1 MNSCC
6 LLVLSRY
13 SDLFTA
19 FRRSV
24 DILAPHTFKIL
35 IRSGSDIHSPDDFRW
50 LTIQGEEPFNY
61 SAAVNRGWGASLR
74 DDVLLCGDDIRIETP
89 GFVEILQEVAYSDPK
104 VGIATIQLWGQS
116 PYVCGYFKRSVI
128 DAVGPMDERFVG
140 YGKDDCDW
148 CIRMEALGYITLPTE
163 RVKAQHG
170 GGTSFLRRAHELGTS
185 MEALCDTNNKLFE
198 DKWPTKKS

>member
-13 SDLFTA
+13 QDLFQS
-19 FRRSV
+19 FRHSV

-61 SAAVNRGWGASLR
+61 SRSVNRGWGASLR

-89 GFVEILQEVAYSDPK
+89 GFVEILQEVAYSSPT
-104 VGIATIQLWGQS
+104 VGVSTIQLYGQS
-116 PYVCGYFKRSVI
+116 PFVAGYFKRSVI
-128 DAVGPMDERFVG
+128 SAVGPMDERFTG
-140 YGKDDCDW
+140 YGHDDNDW
-148 CIRMEALGYITLPTE
+148 CRRMEALGYHTLPTD
-163 RVKAQHG
+163 RIKASHG
-170 GGTSFLRRAHELGTS
+170 GGTSFLRRAFELGTT
-185 MEALCDTNNKLFE
+185 MESLSATNDRLYE
-198 DKWPTKKS
+198 EKWNPKS